1 MEYNI
6 EVVEYFRN
14 SVCVRSEKE
23 KDGFKTLKELNKSA
37 EDVVNCV
44 LDIVEDSTYEEQI
57 IILAKGEISAKSL
70 ITNYFSGYDEDQIA
84 EFYGISESVVTRGI
98 ERLKCIIRDGDL
110 RLIAMRN
117 VCNLHQAVTI
127 KYLKYFKEHLP
138 EGEDYASKYTLSL
151 SKILYWCTVNKI
163 NFLGNISQMKE
174 NMERWVSKKES
185 TGENSFL
192 SVNYVMNVFK
202 EEGLKR
208 VVDLCRLVVEEFADY
223 RRPHRSPNI
232 HMWVGFGDY
241 MYEELD
247 IIIKGELV

>member
-1 MEYNI
+1 MEYNT
-6 EVVEYFRN
+6 EVVEDFRN
-14 SVCVRSEKE
+14 SVCIRSEKE
-23 KDGFKTLKELNKSA
+23 RDGFKTLKELNKST

-44 LDIVEDSTYEEQI
+44 LDIVEDSTYEKQI
-57 IILAKGEISAKSL
+57 SKLVKGEISAKSL
-70 ITNYFSGYDEDQIA
+70 ITNYFVGYDNNQIA
-84 EFYGISESVVTRGI
+84 EFYGISESLVTRSI
-98 ERLKCIIRDGDL
+98 STLKGIIRDGDL
-110 RLIAMRN
+110 HFIAMRN
-117 VCNLHQAVTI
+117 VCNIHQAVTI
-127 KYLKYFKEHLP
+127 KYLKYFKEHLS
-138 EGEDYASKYTLSL
+138 EGEDYASRYTLSL

-163 NFLGNISQMKE
+163 NLLGNISQIRE
-174 NMERWVSKKES
+174 NMEKWVSEKES
-185 TGENSFL
+185 TGENPFL

-232 HMWVGFGDY
+232 HMWVGLGDY